1 MLVTTMGVPVKRYRF
16 FCRPINMPV
25 IELVGIEARHLS
37 TVLRLN
43 IGDEVEVF
51 DGAGALACA
60 TITGLHRDRVT
71 LTVDS
76 VQRRPQPG
84 RGQIVI
90 AASIAKG
97 ERFDWLIG
105 KCTELGVDRIMP
117 VLYERTVKQSRNP
130 RTTERWENLI
140 IAAAKQC
147 RRLFL
152 PRIDPPQSLSVALQT
167 TKNDYPQGH
176 ILLGSLNA
184 QAPSLISQKF
194 DLSDVIAFV
203 GPEGGLTEKE
213 QDLLENSGTQP
224 VCLTD
229 TTLRIETAAIA
240 FAAILTAQRRG

>member
-1 MLVTTMGVPVKRYRF
+1 MKRYRF

-25 IELVGIEARHLS
+25 VELVGIEARHLS

-43 IGDEVEVF
+43 IGGEVELF

-76 VQRRPQPG
+76 VQRTPQSG

-90 AASIAKG
+90 AVSIAKG

-130 RTTERWENLI
+130 KTVERWEYLI

-152 PRIDPPQSLSVALQT
+152 PRIDPPQPLSEILQT

-184 QAPSLISQKF
+184 QTPSLIIQKF

-213 QDLLENSGTQP
+213 QDLLKNRGAKS

>member
-1 MLVTTMGVPVKRYRF
+1 MKHYRF
-16 FCRPINMPV
+16 FCRPINTSFV
-25 IELVGIEARHLS
+25 ELSGIEAHHLAR
-37 TVLRLN
+37 VLRLN
-43 IGDEVEVF
+43 VGGEVEVF
-51 DGAGALACA
+51 DGAGTLANA
-60 TITGLHRDRVT
+60 TITEIHREKVI

-76 VQRRPQPG
+76 VQQTPPPD

-130 RTTERWENLI
+130 RTIERWEKLT

-152 PRIDPPQSLSVALQT
+152 PRIDPPRPLSDALQNI
-167 TKNDYPQGH
+167 KSDYPQGH

-184 QAPSLISQKF
+184 QNPSLIRQKF
-194 DLSDVIAFV
+194 GFFDVIAFI
-203 GPEGGLTEKE
+203 GPEGGLTDNEKN
-213 QDLLENSGTQP
+213 LLEKNDAQP
-224 VCLTD
+224 VRLTD
-229 TTLRIETAAIA
+229 TTLRIETAAIT
-240 FAAILTAQRRG
+240 FAVILTAKLRG

>member
-1 MLVTTMGVPVKRYRF
+1 MKRYRF

-25 IELVGIEARHLS
+25 VELVGTEARHLS

-43 IGDEVEVF
+43 VGGEVEVF
-51 DGAGALACA
+51 DGAGTLACA
-60 TITGLHRDRVT
+60 TITRLHREKVT

-76 VQRRPQPG
+76 VQQIPRPG

-105 KCTELGVDRIMP
+105 KCTELGVDRIIP
-117 VLYERTVKQSRNP
+117 VLYERTIKQSRNP
-130 RTTERWENLI
+130 KIVDRWENLTV
-140 IAAAKQC
+140 AAAKQC

-152 PRIDPPQSLSVALQT
+152 PCIDPPQSLSVVLQT
-167 TKNDYPQGH
+167 IKNDYPQGY

-184 QAPSLISQKF
+184 QSPPLISQKF
-194 DLSDVIAFV
+194 GFSDVIAFI

-213 QDLLENSGTQP
+213 QELLEKNDVQP

-229 TTLRIETAAIA
+229 TILRIETAAIA
-240 FAAILTAQRRG
+240 FAAILTAQRRISQ

>member
-1 MLVTTMGVPVKRYRF
+1 MRRYRF
-16 FCRPINMPV
+16 FCRPINMPIV
-25 IELVGIEARHLS
+25 ELVGIEARHLS

-43 IGDEVEVF
+43 IGGEVEVF
-51 DGAGALACA
+51 DGAGVLACA

-76 VQRRPQPG
+76 VQQTPQPE

-130 RTTERWENLI
+130 KTIGRWENLI

-152 PRIDPPQSLSVALQT
+152 PCIDPPQPLSEVLQT
-167 TKNDYPQGH
+167 IKNDYPKGH
-176 ILLGSLNA
+176 ILLGSLNV
-184 QAPSLISQKF
+184 QNPSLISQKF
-194 DLSDVIAFV
+194 GLSDVIAFV
-203 GPEGGLTEKE
+203 GPEGGLTEQE
-213 QDLLENSGTQP
+213 QELLDNSGAKS

>member
-1 MLVTTMGVPVKRYRF
+1 MKRYRF
-16 FCRPINMPV
+16 FCRPINTPLM
-25 IELVGIEARHLS
+25 ELSGTEAHHLAK
-37 TVLRLN
+37 VLRLDV
-43 IGDEVEVF
+43 GGEVEVF
-51 DGAGALACA
+51 DGAGTLAHA
-60 TITGLHRDRVT
+60 TITEIHREKVS

-76 VQRRPQPG
+76 VQQTSQPD

-130 RTTERWENLI
+130 RTIERWENLT

-152 PRIDPPQSLSVALQT
+152 PRIDPPRPLSDVLQNI
-167 TKNDYPQGH
+167 KSDYPQGH

-184 QAPSLISQKF
+184 QNPSLIRQKF
-194 DLSDVIAFV
+194 GLSDVIAFI
-203 GPEGGLTEKE
+203 GPEGGLTDNEKN
-213 QDLLENSGTQP
+213 LLEKNNAQP
-224 VCLTD
+224 VRLTD
-229 TTLRIETAAIA
+229 TTLRIETAAIT
-240 FAAILTAQRRG
+240 FAAILTTKLRG

>member
-1 MLVTTMGVPVKRYRF
+1 MKRYRF

-51 DGAGALACA
+51 DGAGALVCA
-60 TITGLHRDRVT
+60 MITGLHRDRVT

-76 VQRRPQPG
+76 VQQTPQPE

-130 RTTERWENLI
+130 KTIGRWENLI

-152 PRIDPPQSLSVALQT
+152 PRIDPPQPLSEVLQT
-167 TKNDYPQGH
+167 TKNDYPQGR

-184 QAPSLISQKF
+184 QAPSLTIQKF

-213 QDLLENSGTQP
+213 QDLLKSGNAQP

-240 FAAILTAQRRG
+240 FAAILTAQRHG